1 MRIPDKLLEVVVK
14 MIVENTDFKS
24 SEVDMLYYMLM
35 KKGQNYLRSVLQGCS
50 S

>member
-14 MIVENTDFKS
+14 MVVENTDFKS

-35 KKGQNYLRSVLQGCS
+35 KKGQHYLRSVL
-50 S
+50 